1 MSNTYLFPVRILFIL
16 SVLVVALAAAAVPD
30 NSTAVALKQDDNAVP
45 TKTILAEPLD
55 NDDNAATP
63 TFMIK
68 PRPSRTIVPDWISP
82 PFDDS
87 LDVPE
92 MDEQTQG
99 QLAAYQQNAHQNNI
113 PERVMAGPSARSG
126 TAPSNDGGTRQI
138 MFHQRTIYTQFRW
151 AAAVFRSMM
160 LDPANVAPNH
170 AGLSQNGEVWPREL
184 RRGGNLV
191 IAATGGGELD
201 LSTDLILEFPVGEGS
216 TYFGVDFA
224 NVNPPGQSV
233 RRHIPSNHLLVFGY
247 HRADVALE
255 RPLYVGMI
263 TREGYTQTTRTNW
276 HWCPVVNYD
285 ASPGPPRNTFGYVWQ
300 GITPTFR
307 LGTIAYFLRDW
318 LMTTP
323 FVKQPRGPRMV
334 RDVLD
339 GVDDEWTVVGG
350 EDEELDSSWVLA

>member
-1 MSNTYLFPVRILFIL
+1 MSNTYLFPVRILFIFCA
-16 SVLVVALAAAAVPD
+16 LVVALAAAAVPG
-30 NSTAVALKQDDNAVP
+30 NSTAIALKQDDNAVP

-170 AGLSQNGEVWPREL
+170 AGLSQNGEIWPREL

-350 EDEELDSSWVLA
+350 EDEELDSSWVLP